1 MKKALPSLRR
11 AIVADDGCGDGVEPL
26 SASRIFGHLVG
37 GEWHHVQRLGDDQVS
52 TQLGEQR
59 PERMLTREIVGAE
72 RRGDE
77 DPLLA

>member
-11 AIVADDGCGDGVEPL
+11 AIVAISVGDGVEPL
-26 SASRIFGHLVG
+26 SASRYSATSWGANGTTSNVSHD
-37 GEWHHVQRLGDDQVS
+37 EVS

-59 PERMLTREIVGAE
+59 PERMLTRRIVGAE